1 MVLLDIV
8 TMKFGSFGYCD
19 YEGLVLLDI
28 VTMNVTI
35 LAKEQR
41 WKKSKRKIREAID
54 RNNKKEANIIII
66 IITIVELPSV
76 GELRNNFNW
85 IEERN

>member
-1 MVLLDIV
+1 
-8 TMKFGSFGYCD
+8 MKFGCFGYCD

-28 VTMNVTI
+28 ATMNVTI

-41 WKKSKRKIREAID
+41 WKRSKRKIREAID
-54 RNNKKEANIIII
+54 RNNKKEANIIIT

-76 GELRNNFNW
+76 GELGNNFTW
-85 IEERN
+85 IEKRN

>member
-1 MVLLDIV
+1 
-8 TMKFGSFGYCD
+8 
-19 YEGLVLLDI
+19 
-28 VTMNVTI
+28 MNVTI

>member
-1 MVLLDIV
+1 
-8 TMKFGSFGYCD
+8 
-19 YEGLVLLDI
+19 
-28 VTMNVTI
+28 MNVTI

-66 IITIVELPSV
+66 IIIIVELPSV
-76 GELRNNFNW
+76 G
-85 IEERN
+85 

>member
-1 MVLLDIV
+1 MVNRDKEIPFTRV
-8 TMKFGSFGYCD
+8 WV
-19 YEGLVLLDI
+19 LVLLDI

-76 GELRNNFNW
+76 G
-85 IEERN
+85 

>member
-1 MVLLDIV
+1 MNNSVSRSTKQNHYNFIERKLSYNSSMVNRDKEIPFTRVWVLVLLDIV

-35 LAKEQR
+35 LAKEQ
-41 WKKSKRKIREAID
+41 
-54 RNNKKEANIIII
+54 
-66 IITIVELPSV
+66 
-76 GELRNNFNW
+76 
-85 IEERN
+85 

>member
-1 MVLLDIV
+1 
-8 TMKFGSFGYCD
+8 
-19 YEGLVLLDI
+19 
-28 VTMNVTI
+28 MNVTI
-35 LAKEQR
+35 LAKEQG

-66 IITIVELPSV
+66 TIIITIVEFPSV
-76 GELRNNFNW
+76 GELRNNFTW

>member
-1 MVLLDIV
+1 
-8 TMKFGSFGYCD
+8 MKFGSFGYCD

-28 VTMNVTI
+28 ATMNVTI

-41 WKKSKRKIREAID
+41 WKRSKRKIREAID
-54 RNNKKEANIIII
+54 RNNKKEANIIIT

-76 GELRNNFNW
+76 GELRNNFTW

>member
-1 MVLLDIV
+1 MEKV
-8 TMKFGSFGYCD
+8 
-19 YEGLVLLDI
+19 
-28 VTMNVTI
+28 
-35 LAKEQR
+35 KEEN
-41 WKKSKRKIREAID
+41 KRSYFD

-76 GELRNNFNW
+76 GELRNNFTW

>member
-1 MVLLDIV
+1 
-8 TMKFGSFGYCD
+8 
-19 YEGLVLLDI
+19 
-28 VTMNVTI
+28 MNVTI

-41 WKKSKRKIREAID
+41 WKKSKRKIREGID

-76 GELRNNFNW
+76 GELRNNFTW
-85 IEERN
+85 SEERN

>member
-1 MVLLDIV
+1 
-8 TMKFGSFGYCD
+8 MKFGSFGYCD
-19 YEGLVLLDI
+19 YECHNLSQRTVMEK
-28 VTMNVTI
+28 V
-35 LAKEQR
+35 KEEN
-41 WKKSKRKIREAID
+41 KRSYC

-76 GELRNNFNW
+76 GELRNNFTW